1 MEWETPADLIDDSSK
16 KIMGFPGWH
25 LECSAISMA
34 ILGDTL
40 DIHTGGID
48 HIPVHHTNE
57 IAQSE
62 AVTGKRFSNY
72 WMHNEFLKVDGK
84 KISKSLNNF
93 FTLDD
98 LEKKGYSP
106 LDFRMFVLQ
115 GNYQNESNFNFEN
128 LTSAKNRLQS
138 WRNIAALRHQT
149 HDTVKADEKKNQDE
163 KTLSLYATPQ
173 AIIEA
178 VNNNLGTP
186 EALRIIDDAFT
197 KILKTKLKNLNHQT
211 LIKLLGTIDDILGLK
226 LIDSTPD
233 IDDETK
239 KIILER
245 NTARSNKNWNKAD
258 GLRDVL
264 LKKGIV
270 LRDGDNESV
279 WEYKD

>member
-1 MEWETPADLIDDSSK
+1 
-16 KIMGFPGWH
+16 
-25 LECSAISMA
+25 
-34 ILGDTL
+34 
-40 DIHTGGID
+40 
-48 HIPVHHTNE
+48 
-57 IAQSE
+57 
-62 AVTGKRFSNY
+62 
-72 WMHNEFLKVDGK
+72 MHNEFLKVDGK